1 MSPPGCCRGESEI
14 RNQWARHVATQP
26 SSFSILK
33 TPGNSQQLPCLN
45 GTLSEEA
52 PCPQE
57 LSCIKLSAQCL
68 STLHHSYVL
77 FPCLHYWGNALQVP
91 DTSSHPRGRMPSSAS
106 SHHPAHTSHPGSTA
120 LLHRCWPTD
129 LCTALLAEGT
139 FSGGSNRTLHT
150 HCLESKASGQ
160 PS

>member
-45 GTLSEEA
+45 RILSEEA
-52 PCPQE
+52 PCPQK

-91 DTSSHPRGRMPSSAS
+91 DISSSHPKGRPSFAS
-106 SHHPAHTSHPGSTA
+106 SHHPAHTSRQHSSLA
-120 LLHRCWPTD
+120 QMLATD
-129 LCTALLAEGT
+129 LCTTLLGEGT
-139 FSGGSNRTLHT
+139 FSGDSNRTHHT

>member
-26 SSFSILK
+26 ASFSILK

-45 GTLSEEA
+45 RTLSEEA

-68 STLHHSYVL
+68 STSHHSYDL
-77 FPCLHYWGNALQVP
+77 FPCLHYWGSALQVP
-91 DTSSHPRGRMPSSAS
+91 DISSSHPRGRMPSFAS
-106 SHHPAHTSHPGSTA
+106 SHHPAHPSHPGSTA
-120 LLHRCWPTD
+120 PLHRCRLQIYAQHSWHKGFASQVAATGPSTH
-129 LCTALLAEGT
+129 TA
-139 FSGGSNRTLHT
+139 
-150 HCLESKASGQ
+150 
-160 PS
+160 